1 MPVAWSSSW
10 AACVGRCTLTWLSP
24 ILQVL
29 GVVALCTDSLS
40 ADDFLP
46 AMASVLPRA
55 ALRRIA
61 SDVSSVTN
69 FAWRLGLGVGVGLT
83 LTLTLALALALTLTL
98 SLTR

>member
-1 MPVAWSSSW
+1 M
-10 AACVGRCTLTWLSP
+10 
-24 ILQVL
+24 
-29 GVVALCTDSLS
+29 ALCTDSLS

-69 FAWRLGLGVGVGLT
+69 FAWRLGLGLGLGVGLTRTLTLAHTLT
-83 LTLTLALALALTLTL
+83 LTLTLT
-98 SLTR
+98 